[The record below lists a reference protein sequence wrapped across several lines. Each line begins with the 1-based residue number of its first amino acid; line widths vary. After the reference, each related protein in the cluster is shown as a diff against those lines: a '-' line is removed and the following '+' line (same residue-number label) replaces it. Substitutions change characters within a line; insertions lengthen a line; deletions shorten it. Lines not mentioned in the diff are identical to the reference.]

1 MSHPEKPTP
10 PSEDAI
16 IVKNISKRF
25 LIPHDKRTTVKENV
39 LGSIRKNRG
48 YDEFHALKNVSF
60 SIKHGESIGIIGENG
75 SGKSTLLKI
84 LAGVLYPDEGNVTVN
99 GKIAPFL
106 ELGVGFQAELT
117 AKENVFL
124 YGSILGMSKKEMN
137 AKYDEIMDFSELSQF
152 ENVKIKNFSS
162 GMYARLAFATA
173 VAVEPD
179 ILLLDEVLAVGDEK
193 FQMKCMEKMNDFKK
207 SGATIVLVS
216 HSITAIQTICD
227 RALLLEHGVL
237 KMDDSP
243 WNVGATYFNS
253 LGIKSL
259 NMPLLN
265 APIFSIIEDGDIVL
279 TWLIKNPLELVEG
292 IDFRIRDIT
301 DGEEGK
307 LYVFKLPKNAENF
320 KIPKSGAINNGE
332 KLILE
337 RGKTYRWSVVAKPSQ
352 ISRYNNSPGDFRIFS
367 VK

>member
-1 MSHPEKPTP
+1 MSHPKKPIQ

-16 IVKNISKRF
+16 IVQNISKRF

-84 LAGVLYPDEGNVTVN
+84 LAGVLYPDEGNVIVN

-124 YGSILGMSKKEMN
+124 YGSILGMTKKEMD

-193 FQMKCMEKMNDFKK
+193 FQMKCREKMNDFKK

-216 HSITAIQTICD
+216 HSLSICD
-227 RALLLEHGVL
+227 RAGV
-237 KMDDSP
+237 MER
-243 WNVGATYFNS
+243 
-253 LGIKSL
+253 KSL
-259 NMPLLN
+259 
-265 APIFSIIEDGDIVL
+265 
-279 TWLIKNPLELVEG
+279 
-292 IDFRIRDIT
+292 
-301 DGEEGK
+301 
-307 LYVFKLPKNAENF
+307 
-320 KIPKSGAINNGE
+320 
-332 KLILE
+332 
-337 RGKTYRWSVVAKPSQ
+337 VAS
-352 ISRYNNSPGDFRIFS
+352 
-367 VK
+367 